1 MFVSEISLWG
11 AAIVACIVLVAMMA
25 LAFFDR
31 QMLRRMLVIFG
42 ATVAQMAVVVAV
54 VWVVYQTYAWWAYLL
69 WFLLVLALSICWCL
83 YPLQA
88 LWRKMLQP
96 VSAAMFVGS
105 IVVGGSTMLMLP
117 ISVFLSIYSV
127 LMACMTASLMQ
138 TMMRYQRNQQKPE
151 MLREDGT
158 APGDGRANAL
168 CRHVAGRSPRTSGAA
183 RHPVARSRLLR
194 RQHISRRDSAG
205 DDQEEQGHGER
216 IVQLEECSLINN
228 PPAEMTTGGL
238 VCLEIDNP
246 GLRQSL
252 YKGLQLSEIRFSPVM
267 SAGCSSPM
275 IWRREGATSAR
286 RPSFTVAELLLV
298 T

>member
-11 AAIVACIVLVAMMA
+11 AAIVACVVLVAMMA

-42 ATVAQMAVVVAV
+42 ATVAQMAVVVTV

-117 ISVFLSIYSV
+117 VSVFLSIYSV

-138 TMMRYQRNQQKPE
+138 TMMSYQRNQQKPE
-151 MLREDGT
+151 MLREDMFHQVRNLAQPLVMVVPMLYAGMLLGGV
-158 APGDGRANAL
+158 PAL
-168 CRHVAGRSPRTSGAA
+168 QG
-183 RHPVARSRLLR
+183 LL
-194 RQHISRRDSAG
+194 
-205 DDQEEQGHGER
+205 
-216 IVQLEECSLINN
+216 V
-228 PPAEMTTGGL
+228 T
-238 VCLEIDNP
+238 
-246 GLRQSL
+246 
-252 YKGLQLSEIRFSPVM
+252 
-267 SAGCSSPM
+267 
-275 IWRREGATSAR
+275 
-286 RPSFTVAELLLV
+286 LLLV
-298 T
+298 AASFVANILAGVVALRMIKKNKGTGKE

>member
-11 AAIVACIVLVAMMA
+11 AAIVACVVLVAMMA

-42 ATVAQMAVVVAV
+42 ATVAQMAVVVTV

-88 LWRKMLQP
+88 LWRRMLRP
-96 VSAAMFVGS
+96 VSAAMLVGS

-117 ISVFLSIYSV
+117 VSVFLSIYSV

-151 MLREDGT
+151 MLREDMFHQVRNLAQPLVMVVPMLYAGMLLGGV
-158 APGDGRANAL
+158 PAL
-168 CRHVAGRSPRTSGAA
+168 QG
-183 RHPVARSRLLR
+183 LL
-194 RQHISRRDSAG
+194 
-205 DDQEEQGHGER
+205 
-216 IVQLEECSLINN
+216 V
-228 PPAEMTTGGL
+228 T
-238 VCLEIDNP
+238 
-246 GLRQSL
+246 
-252 YKGLQLSEIRFSPVM
+252 
-267 SAGCSSPM
+267 
-275 IWRREGATSAR
+275 
-286 RPSFTVAELLLV
+286 LLLV
-298 T
+298 AASFVANILAGVVALQMIKKNKGTGKE

>member
-11 AAIVACIVLVAMMA
+11 AAIVACVVLVAIMA

-31 QMLRRMLVIFG
+31 QMLRRMMVIFG
-42 ATVAQMAVVVAV
+42 ATVAQMAVVVTV

-96 VSAAMFVGS
+96 VSAAMLVGS

-138 TMMRYQRNQQKPE
+138 TMMSYQRNQQKPE
-151 MLREDGT
+151 ILREDMLHQVRNL
-158 APGDGRANAL
+158 AQPL
-168 CRHVAGRSPRTSGAA
+168 VMVVPMLYAGM
-183 RHPVARSRLLR
+183 LL
-194 RQHISRRDSAG
+194 G
-205 DDQEEQGHGER
+205 GVPTLQG
-216 IVQLEECSLINN
+216 
-228 PPAEMTTGGL
+228 
-238 VCLEIDNP
+238 
-246 GLRQSL
+246 
-252 YKGLQLSEIRFSPVM
+252 
-267 SAGCSSPM
+267 
-275 IWRREGATSAR
+275 
-286 RPSFTVAELLLV
+286 LLV
-298 T
+298 TLLLIAASFVANILAGVIALGMIKKNKGMGKE